1 MKQRLQ
7 TLLKHK
13 LQWLVLLTALLG
25 VSQGVW
31 AHDWAVHGTWDNK
44 DNYFENGTDN
54 YSVSLS
60 AGQSYTFNIRK
71 SNGNW
76 YGNNGEISQTE
87 SGCNWQYN
95 PNGDQTKLTTSYAGT
110 YLFHI
115 CYYGDNYVKLNVT
128 FPDPVKIKGDW
139 DSWTLHN
146 MSYSSS
152 SWSYTQTFSSTG
164 TYNFVIKPQSGSD
177 YRDKDFTRA
186 DNSQTLIQG
195 SSDAT
200 IDVDIPGDYTFTWNS
215 STKVLTITYPS
226 HPCYSSTDIS
236 NIVNEDKVMCYFETY
251 GWGDNRTGITSGDK
265 NLIGTA
271 TSIGSKDSPSHG
283 YATMDNWTVARDV
296 YVTNNGGSGNWE
308 GRKCAGS
315 QTGSDAA
322 GAYYRGGRSTG
333 DKIAAT
339 TAAVTLSSS
348 SIPYG
353 TASIYLTIV
362 GSDTES
368 SYGEMLFAQIF
379 VDGTKVGCQAL
390 AESPGSVYTLNT
402 SSLTVGDHT
411 IITILTDGTIYYIG
425 DTDVLTVTDACSS
438 APVIGTPP
446 QDTEVCKNG
455 SASLTIAATIT
466 VGTPT
471 YQWYT
476 CNSDGS
482 GESSIGSATGTSYTL
497 PTSTAGTYY
506 YKCKATGC
514 GKTTTSRVATVTVD
528 ATSVAGSISAL
539 ANPICSGTETTLRIP
554 NGNTGSI
561 TQWQYY
567 NTASSQ
573 WTNLG
578 TSATQATGNLTAAT
592 QYKAFV
598 KNGVCDAVPSST
610 YIVNLKTAPS
620 KPSISGNEIMCGPS
634 ESGAYTYTSTD
645 VSADRYNWTVTGAA
659 LYSGDGTRNITVTA
673 GDVDNSPVTIAV
685 TAVNCPN
692 NTPLSTAADNYS
704 ATIYKSASAGTVS
717 LSKSSVCVN
726 ESGITAS
733 RSGTWYTGGG
743 SFEWS
748 SANTTYATVSSA
760 SAASPTITA
769 KKPTSPTVSIRC
781 TITSPTC
788 GSSVNSSA
796 ALTINGPAA
805 FTINQDPAS
814 PKPWEVVTLST
825 STSASANWS
834 ITSNPSGKAYLNT
847 TSGSSTKLKAP
858 YDASAN
864 TVKASITSGGC
875 TQEATESVSISSEA
889 CN

>member
-1 MKQRLQ
+1 MRNKL
-7 TLLKHK
+7 LAMLKHK
-13 LQWLVLLTALLG
+13 LQWVTLLLTLFVTGQYVKADIW
-25 VSQGVW
+25 GVW
-31 AHDWAVHGTWDNK
+31 IKGDSPFSWSDGTRIDESAQNIYIDGGQSVMFWVTRSEGTYCANTTISSTANNVIYYK
-44 DNYFENGTDN
+44 YNDNYQKTTLNTTYPGYYRFEVSG
-54 YSVSLS
+54 YSDL
-60 AGQSYTFNIRK
+60 
-71 SNGNW
+71 
-76 YGNNGEISQTE
+76 
-87 SGCNWQYN
+87 N
-95 PNGDQTKLTTSYAGT
+95 P
-110 YLFHI
+110 
-115 CYYGDNYVKLNVT
+115 KLNII

-186 DNSQTLIQG
+186 YNSQTLIQG

-215 STKVLTITYPS
+215 STNVLTITYPP

-236 NIVNEDKVMCYFETY
+236 NIVDGTNVMFYFKTY
-251 GWGDNRTGITSGDK
+251 SSKGWRDGYIGITNGTTDDI
-265 NLIGTA
+265 IGTP
-271 TSIGSKDSPSHG
+271 IKINDDIYG
-283 YATMDNWTVARDV
+283 YVTMLSESVPTNVH
-296 YVTNNGGSGNWE
+296 VTNNGGESGDW
-308 GRKCAGS
+308 AGNNAGAG
-315 QTGSDAA
+315 TNAA
-322 GAYYRGGRSTG
+322 GALYDGTASSKTN
-333 DKIAAT
+333 AT
-339 TAAVTLSSS
+339 TVAVTLSSS
-348 SIPYG
+348 SVPYG
-353 TASIYLTIV
+353 TASINLTIV
-362 GSDTES
+362 GSNTVS

-402 SSLTVGDHT
+402 SSLTVGDHK

-425 DTDVLTVTDACSS
+425 DTDVLTVTEACSS
-438 APVIGTPP
+438 APVIGTQP
-446 QDTEVCKNG
+446 QDTEVCENG

-476 CNSDGS
+476 CNADGT
-482 GESSIGSATGTSYTL
+482 GESPIGGATGSSYTL
-497 PTSTAGTYY
+497 PTSTPGTYY
-506 YKCKATGC
+506 YKCKASGC
-514 GKTTTSRVATVTVD
+514 GETTDSNVATVTVD

-539 ANPICSGTETTLRIP
+539 ANPICSGTGTTLSIP

-578 TSATQATGNLTAAT
+578 TSAEQATGNLTAAT
-592 QYKAFV
+592 QYKAYV

-610 YIVNLKTAPS
+610 YTVNLKTAPS

-634 ESGAYTYTSTD
+634 ASGAYTYTSTD
-645 VSADRYNWTVTGAA
+645 VSADSYSWTVTGAA
-659 LYSGDGTRNITVTA
+659 LNSGSGTRSITVTA
-673 GDVDNSPVTIAV
+673 GDVDDSPVTIAV

-733 RSGTWYTGGG
+733 RAGTWYSGGG
-743 SFEWS
+743 TFQWS
-748 SANTTYATVSSA
+748 TTSGTGTA
-760 SAASPTITA
+760 SINSETGAITA
-769 KKPTSPTVSIRC
+769 LTAGTVTVKC
-781 TITSPTC
+781 TIDDPAC
-788 GSSVNSSA
+788 GSTANSSA
-796 ALTINGPAA
+796 ALTINGPEA
-805 FTINQDPAS
+805 FTIGASPAS

-825 STSASANWS
+825 SPSTSATWS
-834 ITSNPSGKAYLNT
+834 ITANPSGKAYLNT

-875 TQEATESVSISSEA
+875 TQEATKSVSIGSEA